1 MLLLPWLY
9 VGILHLQSTATRYDF
24 DDKQQGFSI
33 WFYHSSIE
41 LVCPYFPQLCLQ
53 TCVDCCYPWDRNK
66 RPLFLLPKWKRKCSI
81 VQRSQSYQNFQP
93 ILVRTLTFFLLYL
106 EGSEGMGHNA
116 PNTFPM
122 KVDRPQEQELPDTG
136 SPTFGG
142 TASQI
147 S

>member
-1 MLLLPWLY
+1 MKKEM
-9 VGILHLQSTATRYDF
+9 Q
-24 DDKQQGFSI
+24 
-33 WFYHSSIE
+33 HSAE
-41 LVCPYFPQLCLQ
+41 KPV
-53 TCVDCCYPWDRNK
+53 
-66 RPLFLLPKWKRKCSI
+66 LPKLSAHSRENSH
-81 VQRSQSYQNFQP
+81 
-93 ILVRTLTFFLLYL
+93 FFLLYL

-136 SPTFGG
+136 SSTFGG